1 MRAPDIRGSGSALAL
16 RGALVLRGARV
27 IRVICVARVVGFAVV
42 FSGTLA
48 ACSAPTTKAE
58 GSGNRAHAPPT
69 VPAWVFPVSAP
80 ASRPSDAS
88 NAARNADT
96 PIHLPRSAL
105 TFTRAELSNR
115 FSAPDWYPRAHGSMP
130 QVVARG
136 RAPDLYACGYCHT
149 PGGQGR
155 PENAPLAGLPSAY
168 IVQQVMDF
176 KSGARRALLP
186 GVFPPADLMIHEA
199 MTATPAEAESAAE
212 YFSHQKLRPRV
223 LVLERA
229 SVPRTQVVGS
239 VYTPVAGSGKELL
252 GTRLIEL
259 ARDGEQHEN
268 RDEHMRY
275 VAYVPPG
282 SIARGRDLARTGGRG
297 LTVAC
302 VTCHGNKLQG
312 MGAIPP
318 LAGRS
323 PSYLLRQLLAFQ
335 TGARSGATAQPM
347 QPVVA
352 NLDIGNLIDA
362 VAFAASLRP

>member
-1 MRAPDIRGSGSALAL
+1 MRLPNS
-16 RGALVLRGARV
+16 
-27 IRVICVARVVGFAVV
+27 
-42 FSGTLA
+42 T
-48 ACSAPTTKAE
+48 AE
-58 GSGNRAHAPPT
+58 
-69 VPAWVFPVSAP
+69 
-80 ASRPSDAS
+80 
-88 NAARNADT
+88 
-96 PIHLPRSAL
+96 
-105 TFTRAELSNR
+105 FTRAQLTNR
-115 FSAPDWYPRAHGSMP
+115 FSAPDWYPGSHGPMP
-130 QVVARG
+130 EIVARG

-155 PENAPLAGLPSAY
+155 PENAALAGLPSEY

-186 GVFPPADLMIHEA
+186 GVFAPADLMIHEA
-199 MTATPAEAESAAE
+199 TKTTPAEAETAAQ
-212 YFSHQKLRPRV
+212 YFSREKLRQRV
-223 LVLERA
+223 IVLER
-229 SVPRTQVVGS
+229 SRVPRTQVVGS
-239 VYTPVAGSGKELL
+239 VYTPIANGGEEPL

-259 ARDGEQHEN
+259 ARDSAQHEN
-268 RDEHMRY
+268 RDEQMRY

-282 SIARGRDLARTGGRG
+282 SIARGRALARNGNHMQ
-297 LTVAC
+297 TVAC
-302 VTCHGNKLQG
+302 VTCHGNNLQG

-352 NLDIGNLIDA
+352 NLDIRNMIDA